1 MKNKLHYITELGKGI
16 REKDYTKIKN
26 ICSEM
31 KAISMIDEET
41 ETRILNRYRIFEG

>member
-16 REKDYTKIKN
+16 RKKDYTKIKN
-26 ICSEM
+26 VCSEM